1 MKNNDTFAPLEVAK
15 QLLAIESLLGSLDFL
30 PSKRNPLKMADLPA
44 PEIFV
49 QQANDAKFPA
59 SPAVVAAAE
68 KIPDNLTTDDKIR
81 LLGTLDAEVKKCKK
95 CELCQTRT
103 NTVFGEHN
111 PAARLVFVGEA
122 QGADE
127 DAQGR
132 PFVGRAGELLTKM
145 INAMGLRREDVF
157 ILNMLKCRPPMN
169 RTPNPQEIQAC
180 WSFLVRQLQILRP
193 EVIVTLGNPATQG
206 LLNTKAGITTLRG
219 QWQALPEIAPGL
231 GGTPVMPTF
240 HPAYVLRN
248 YSVETRQKVWSD
260 LQQVM
265 ARLGIKTP
273 TK

>member
-1 MKNNDTFAPLEVAK
+1 MST
-15 QLLAIESLLGSLDFL
+15 SLMGR
-30 PSKRNPLKMADLPA
+30 KYPA
-44 PEIFV
+44 
-49 QQANDAKFPA
+49 
-59 SPAVVAAAE
+59 PAVVA
-68 KIPDNLTTDDKIR
+68 KIPDNLTLDEKIKLLDK
-81 LLGTLDAEVKKCKK
+81 LQAEVKKCTN
-95 CELCQTRT
+95 CELCKTRT

-122 QGADE
+122 PGADE

-157 ILNMLKCRPPMN
+157 IVNMLKCRPPEN

-180 WSFLVRQLQILRP
+180 WNFLIRQLQILRP

-248 YSVETRQKVWSD
+248 YSVDTRKKVWSD

-265 ARLGIKTP
+265 ARLNLKTP